1 MDYGFILSILKQLRF
16 YHCIWDCFTARR
28 VTTKSSMSWYNNIT
42 LRIVTETSFELSAS
56 LLIVENVDMYEV
68 DILTNDKVITAI
80 QNFNSK
86 W

>member
-1 MDYGFILSILKQLRF
+1 
-16 YHCIWDCFTARR
+16 
-28 VTTKSSMSWYNNIT
+28 MSWYNNIT

-56 LLIVENVDMYEV
+56 WLIVENVDMYEV